1 MKIYD
6 SDVFTLDNSYSWL
19 QTKKVNYTMKVSE
32 RCLKDCC
39 ILIIHIRLSILGQS
53 SYEWK

>member
-32 RCLKDCC
+32 LV
-39 ILIIHIRLSILGQS
+39 
-53 SYEWK
+53 